1 MNREHQVLSVG
12 EILVDFV
19 STKSG
24 VTLRNAP
31 RFVKCAGGAPANVA
45 VGISRLGT
53 RSAMAGKVGDDSFG
67 RFLIKELHTAGVDTS
82 GIVRDPNHKT
92 RLAFVSLMK
101 SGDRDFEFWEQHPAD
116 ENLEIADINRQ
127 ALAQATI
134 VNIGS
139 FLLLNN
145 PSRKTALEVAKEA
158 RALGR
163 DVCYDPNLRLSLWK
177 NRLEGKRVMIN
188 MIRRSTIVRMNNDE
202 ATFFT
207 GDHDTEDAAE
217 KIRRFGP
224 TLVVLT
230 LGSKGCYFQTER
242 LSGFVDGF
250 HVRAV
255 DTTGCGDGFLAGL
268 LHGLAQSG
276 KKIDGLLSEELRA
289 ICIVGN
295 AVGAMVALKRGA
307 IAAMPSGHELR
318 QFLARMKNE

>member
-1 MNREHQVLSVG
+1 MIREHQVLSVG

-19 STKSG
+19 SNKSG
-24 VTLRNAP
+24 VSLRNAP
-31 RFVKCAGGAPANVA
+31 QFVKCAGGAPANVA

-53 RSAMAGKVGDDSFG
+53 RSEMAGKVGNDSFG
-67 RFLIKELHTAGVDTS
+67 KFLIKELHSAGVDTS

-101 SGDRDFEFWEQHPAD
+101 NGERDFEFWEQHPAD
-116 ENLEIADINRQ
+116 ENLEITDINRQ

-139 FLLLNN
+139 FLLLRN

-177 NRLEGKRVMIN
+177 DRAEGKRVMIN

-207 GDHDTEDAAE
+207 GDHDIEAAAE
-217 KIRRFGP
+217 RIRRFGP
-224 TLVVLT
+224 NLVVLT

-242 LSGFVDGF
+242 LSGFVAGF
-250 HVRAV
+250 RIRAV

-268 LHGLAQSG
+268 LHGLARSG
-276 KKIDGLLSEELRA
+276 KKIDEYLPEELRA

-295 AVGAMVALKRGA
+295 AVGALVALKRGA
-307 IAAMPSGHELR
+307 IAAMPSGRELR